1 MKTLKRGILDLVEVG
16 GGWVGGGGQLWILS
30 GLCGGAKGL
39 NPDPG
44 GTSYS
49 GGVAAAD

>member
-1 MKTLKRGILDLVEVG
+1 MG
-16 GGWVGGGGQLWILS
+16 GEGSCGNFQDS
-30 GLCGGAKGL
+30 GGAKGL

-49 GGVAAAD
+49 GGAAAAD